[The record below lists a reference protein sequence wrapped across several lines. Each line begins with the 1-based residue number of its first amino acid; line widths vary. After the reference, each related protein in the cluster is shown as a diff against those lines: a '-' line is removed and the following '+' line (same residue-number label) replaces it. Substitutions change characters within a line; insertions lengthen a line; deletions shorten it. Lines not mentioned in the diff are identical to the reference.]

1 MIRDLVNF
9 FSHKTQSSHKSSSVL
24 AGLYLHPEHLKL
36 VLYSRDSKAV
46 IRVETVLLSPQQN
59 ITDECEKLVSTLP
72 AKTELCLV
80 LSQERYQVVQLDKPA
95 VADAEI
101 IAALPYA
108 LRELSTVPLDDM
120 LLDYMDLPEQNNTGA
135 SKIQVVVTALS
146 QLKPLCEALQNY
158 KIRLSNIQPEEWL
171 VRNLLPPVDGAIMV
185 ITHQPGQELNLQVIR
200 DQQVYFSRKLRGF
213 NRVHQYDLAE
223 LKAGML
229 DNLLLEVQ
237 RSLDF
242 YEGQLKQ
249 APVREIYI
257 HISSPSLT
265 GIVSYFIENGFA
277 QVKPIDL
284 QKFMPRLS
292 QAERE
297 DYWISLAGALELV
310 ASRGEAQ

>member
-9 FSHKTQSSHKSSSVL
+9 FSRKTQSTNKPISSL

-36 VLYSRDSKAV
+36 VLFNPDSQAV
-46 IRVETVLLSPQQN
+46 VRVETVLLAPQQN
-59 ITDECEKLVSTLP
+59 IIEECEKLVSTLP
-72 AKTELCLV
+72 AKTELCLI

-108 LRELSTVPLDDM
+108 LRELATVPLDDM
-120 LLDYMDLPEQNNTGA
+120 LLDYMDLPEQSNAGA

-171 VRNLLPPVDGAIMV
+171 VRNLLPPNDGAVMV

-200 DQQVYFSRKLRGF
+200 DRQVYFSRKLRGF
-213 NRVHQYDLAE
+213 NRLHQYDLAE

-257 HISSPSLT
+257 HISSPSLK
-265 GIVSYFIENGFA
+265 GIVSYFIENGFS

-297 DYWISLAGALELV
+297 DYWLSLAGALELWV
-310 ASRGEAQ
+310 SRGEVQ